1 MAITRA
7 QQTRQ
12 LRRRGGIMGSNA
24 GSMLVTPTLDGS
36 RPGYYGPDGGF
47 ATEDDNYQT
56 SAVDYGGVQG
66 ISDRDAEN
74 LLIAD
79 LQIAAEGAS
88 NVISEFGSG
97 DFDALCQNC
106 QEIFTDFVFNLGSGG
121 LRKFPKFV
129 AATLDHDTEV
139 MHQEYKRYYRDG
151 YGELKELEHRNAEF
165 AKMFF

>member
-1 MAITRA
+1 M
-7 QQTRQ
+7 
-12 LRRRGGIMGSNA
+12 LMRGEFIEYVKLVENGGKA
-24 GSMLVTPTLDGS
+24 GFDGETWFPHAS
-36 RPGYYGPDGGF
+36 PEGGNDTIAYGHKLKND
-47 ATEDDNYQT
+47 E
-56 SAVDYGGVQG
+56 SWMKVG
-66 ISDRDAEN
+66 ISDMDAEN

-88 NVISEFGSG
+88 NVISEFGSS

-129 AATLDHDTEV
+129 TGTLDHDTEI
-139 MHQEYKRYYRDG
+139 MHQEYKRFYRNG
-151 YGELKELEHRNAEF
+151 YGELKELEYRNAEF